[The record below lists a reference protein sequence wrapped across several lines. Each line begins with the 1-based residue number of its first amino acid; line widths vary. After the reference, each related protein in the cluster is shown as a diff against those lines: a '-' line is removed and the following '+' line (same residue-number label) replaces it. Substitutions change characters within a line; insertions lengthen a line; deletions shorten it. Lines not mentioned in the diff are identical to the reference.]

1 MAYLTQMRFASV
13 QAADY
18 YPATSLGGFTT
29 GMTTEEMA
37 GAYAALSDR
46 GQYREPTCII
56 KMINNQ
62 GEDIFEDYES
72 VQVYQESSAVMMT
85 DILKGVVTKGTAQEP
100 AVGPAAEIGQ

>member
-1 MAYLTQMRFASV
+1 
-13 QAADY
+13 
-18 YPATSLGGFTT
+18 
-29 GMTTEEMA
+29 MA
-37 GAYAALSDR
+37 GAYAALSYR

-85 DILKGVVTKGTAQEP
+85 DILKGVVTKGTA
-100 AVGPAAEIGQ
+100 ARIRRRSGKMRWKRW

>member
-62 GEDIFEDYES
+62 GK
-72 VQVYQESSAVMMT
+72 
-85 DILKGVVTKGTAQEP
+85 DILKIMNRFRFTRR
-100 AVGPAAEIGQ
+100 AALC